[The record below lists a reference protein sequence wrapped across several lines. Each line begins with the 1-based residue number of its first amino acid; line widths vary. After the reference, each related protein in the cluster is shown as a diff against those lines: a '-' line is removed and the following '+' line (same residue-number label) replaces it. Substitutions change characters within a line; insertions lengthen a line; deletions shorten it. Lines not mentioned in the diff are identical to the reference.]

1 MGDNQEAC
9 AHRRVSYKRIENS
22 NGTFSD
28 SWRCDSGCGA
38 YFWPGL
44 APLATTLHPAAP
56 PAGKPGE
63 PDFGTHE
70 EVIAGLDAINEHNRA
85 EIAINQ
91 AFYDIVPLI
100 FGTVEGGADKVR
112 EILRGLR
119 NSSHSEAI
127 CAAAEVV
134 DKFRGW
140 QNEEFE
146 ANLIERILSLAP
158 SLAQPDGTKSGPT

>member
-1 MGDNQEAC
+1 MSCKICGTN
-9 AHRRVSYKRIENS
+9 HRNLQDHPYTSDRNTGFMHNS
-22 NGTFSD
+22 NVDHVES
-28 SWRCDSGCGA
+28 
-38 YFWPGL
+38 
-44 APLATTLHPAAP
+44 AP

-70 EVIAGLDAINEHNRA
+70 QVIAGLDAINEHNRA

-100 FGTVEGGADKVR
+100 FGTVKGGADKIR

-140 QNEEFE
+140 QNEEFV
-146 ANLIERILSLAP
+146 ANLIEQILALAL